1 MKWYLIWKAHYNSN
15 YNSNSLKM
23 YSGFQNAGD
32 HIPRGMSDDPLGY
45 KKNILR
51 VLFMFN
57 LYFNTCMYFKYNVIN
72 EIL

>member
-1 MKWYLIWKAHYNSN
+1 MH
-15 YNSNSLKM
+15 
-23 YSGFQNAGD
+23 SGFQNVSD

-45 KKNILR
+45 KNILR

-72 EIL
+72 AIL